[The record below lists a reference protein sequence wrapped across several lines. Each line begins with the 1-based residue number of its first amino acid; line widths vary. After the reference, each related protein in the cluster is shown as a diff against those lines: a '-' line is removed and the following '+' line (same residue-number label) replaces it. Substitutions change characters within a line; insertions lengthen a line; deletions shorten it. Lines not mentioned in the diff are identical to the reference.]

1 MSDHFSLQ
9 NSYLFLKRGEGEA
22 GSWSS
27 NTSGILQSQQYSHGI
42 HRGNGICGEIWAN
55 QLSVHLKLYC
65 DDCEDQSLVLLLCAG
80 VQPIPSQGGKLEIA
94 GTVVGHW
101 AGSRRGRG
109 GRGPFPLQVVS
120 VGGPARG

>member
-1 MSDHFSLQ
+1 MKLTIISSIQLQ
-9 NSYLFLKRGEGEA
+9 
-22 GSWSS
+22 
-27 NTSGILQSQQYSHGI
+27 LQGTI
-42 HRGNGICGEIWAN
+42 FFP
-55 QLSVHLKLYC
+55 L
-65 DDCEDQSLVLLLCAG
+65 G

-120 VGGPARG
+120 VGGPTRG